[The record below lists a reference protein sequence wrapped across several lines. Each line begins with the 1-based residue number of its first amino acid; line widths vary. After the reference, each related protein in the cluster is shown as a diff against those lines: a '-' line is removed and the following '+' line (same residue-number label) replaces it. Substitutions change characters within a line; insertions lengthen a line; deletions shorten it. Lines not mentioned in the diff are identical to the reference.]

1 MPVSIIVSS
10 LALCRKRADA
20 GSARRLTQTDSTGQ
34 WRMVCGRCWR
44 NVSGGVADGDSQH
57 PHYRYGG
64 LWKNRTVKRL
74 AADELAA
81 EKLLSSH

>member
-1 MPVSIIVSS
+1 M
-10 LALCRKRADA
+10 
-20 GSARRLTQTDSTGQ
+20 TQTDGTRQ

-74 AADELAA
+74 SADDLAA
-81 EKLLSSH
+81 EKCLGVLPGSLE